1 MLEQYFS
8 GGKMMKTRT
17 IAASGPSLE
26 GSPWPPGNGGEPYYT
41 LCLEVCRLLIDKREY
56 YGCTPTNPLDNAQ
69 AASAWGLEPWKY
81 QAIRIGEK
89 IGRLKGL
96 PNSPYGA
103 VTIRDTLMDIAGHAI
118 IALAT
123 LDAQGD
129 KE

>member
-1 MLEQYFS
+1 MLEQYFC
-8 GGKMMKTRT
+8 GATKTRT
-17 IAASGPSLE
+17 TVASGVSLA
-26 GSPWPPGNGGEPYYT
+26 GSPWPPGNDGEPYYT
-41 LCLEVCRLLIDKREY
+41 LCLEVCRLLIGKREY

-96 PNSPYGA
+96 PNSPAGA

-123 LDAQGD
+123 LDAQGN